1 MKTDKLSILLLVA
14 VALWALAGCAM
25 PTAPAASSGAETGA
39 GSAPVEVKIW
49 HMEQPPHRVERIQ
62 QLIDEFNAANPGI
75 VVSQEPQNWGEI
87 YTKAPAAVAAGSGQA
102 RR

>member
-39 GSAPVEVKIW
+39 GSAPVEVKS
-49 HMEQPPHRVERIQ
+49 E
-62 QLIDEFNAANPGI
+62 
-75 VVSQEPQNWGEI
+75 
-87 YTKAPAAVAAGSGQA
+87 TKPDKVAGGGQ
-102 RR
+102 